1 MPTKSPEGKIRI
13 SQKRARLQSISGHFS
28 ALYAPL
34 WSQKCHKGARR
45 ALKNHEKSSFFHFF
59 SIFRH
64 FLTRIRPET
73 GPKSLRSWDFWGNP
87 GFPGISCQILGF
99 PGNPG
104 ISWEIRSGSG
114 FGLYHG
120 ISVGSF
126 LCAVLV
132 IGLHHETADSFQMS
146 RMWEL
151 SCDYRT

>member
-34 WSQKCHKGARR
+34 WSQKCHKGARG

-73 GPKSLRSWDFWGNP
+73 GPKSLRSWDFREILGFPGISGISWDFLGNP
-87 GFPGISCQILGF
+87 GFPGKSGPDPEIPGF
-99 PGNPG
+99 PDLVLFHRH
-104 ISWEIRSGSG
+104 WSG
-114 FGLYHG
+114 
-120 ISVGSF
+120 
-126 LCAVLV
+126 LV
-132 IGLHHETADSFQMS
+132 FP
-146 RMWEL
+146 
-151 SCDYRT
+151 